1 MFKSNFAN
9 VYKLLLGR
17 VATNIADSLFYMA
30 ILWYFKE
37 VFHSP
42 IAVSIIFAISS
53 GIDVISFS
61 FGPLIDRVSIKKLLE
76 ISTTC
81 QVVGSLATISVL
93 ILNIYSLY
101 IELILIILFA
111 VSTIASEVIYPA
123 ESKLLPLFVP
133 KKDLIKFNG
142 LFQITYHILDLL
154 LDASVTIIITVT
166 SVSDTFILSGLV
178 FALAFI
184 FYRGLE
190 VKRLAKDVLNDD
202 EYFTGSY
209 LKDIS
214 LGIRILRKE
223 KNIINL
229 ILPLAITNFFY
240 GIFAVG
246 LPYFAQS
253 YIHDSVVGYG
263 ELLFASSLGSI
274 LGAYLVQYFKLNTD
288 NMQIFVAI
296 CFLGAG
302 IFRIMVPLLINL
314 NVIVLLIASAFSSAW
329 ITMMNINFEALV
341 QISFSSAVLGRVQTI
356 NESILSIMIPIGTL
370 FGGWVVKYVGSLST
384 QYIYGIALLSSSIF
398 YFFYHIRH

>member
-17 VATNIADSLFYMA
+17 VATNIADSLFYIA

-93 ILNIYSLY
+93 ILNIHSLY

-123 ESKLLPLFVP
+123 ESKLLPLLVP

-229 ILPLAITNFFY
+229 ILPLAITNFLY

-384 QYIYGIALLSSSIF
+384 QYIYGIALSSSSIF

>member
-1 MFKSNFAN
+1 M
-9 VYKLLLGR
+9 
-17 VATNIADSLFYMA
+17 
-30 ILWYFKE
+30 
-37 VFHSP
+37 
-42 IAVSIIFAISS
+42 
-53 GIDVISFS
+53 
-61 FGPLIDRVSIKKLLE
+61 
-76 ISTTC
+76 
-81 QVVGSLATISVL
+81 
-93 ILNIYSLY
+93 
-101 IELILIILFA
+101 
-111 VSTIASEVIYPA
+111 
-123 ESKLLPLFVP
+123 LPLFVP

>member
-93 ILNIYSLY
+93 ILNIHSLY

-274 LGAYLVQYFKLNTD
+274 LGSYLVQYFKLNTD